1 MAALNLMKDRIA
13 LAHPSYTLSDTG
25 SRLSDYTKYDTQWAQ
40 VIRRFTYQLEN
51 GKSTR
56 VPAITA
62 EIRVNPEV
70 QLLDQVTW
78 GDDTFVVTG
87 IEDLEDEEFMVLEL
101 RYETSKF

>member
-25 SRLSDYTKYDTQWAQ
+25 SRLNAYTKYDTQWAQ
-40 VIRRFTYQLEN
+40 VIRRFEYRLEN
-51 GKSTR
+51 GKSLKI
-56 VPAITA
+56 PFLTA

-78 GDDTFVVTG
+78 GDETFVVTG
-87 IEDLEDEEFMVLEL
+87 IEDLEDEEFMVLDL